1 VVFLETLIMEE
12 ADTLQAFAEG
22 GDEALGEHGKAVPE
36 AFAVTNDNLAMAEVD
51 VLPQRT
57 AGRC

>member
-1 VVFLETLIMEE
+1 VAFLESLLMEE
-12 ADTLQAFAEG
+12 ADTLQVFAEG
-22 GDEALGEHGKAVPE
+22 GDEALGEHGKAVLE
-36 AFAVTNDNLAMAEVD
+36 AFAVTNDNLAPAEVD

>member
-1 VVFLETLIMEE
+1 MEE

-36 AFAVTNDNLAMAEVD
+36 AFAVTNDNLAPGEVD